1 MASFALDVF
10 RRLLSQVDEVEA
22 SAVRAEG
29 EGLSSVAPI
38 LRRAGYVLAVAAL
51 DTFFHE
57 HAVVVLVA
65 SGHVELSDAA
75 RVASYL
81 KNVSAATVNGPSAE
95 SHVRLQLS
103 YKTLV
108 GPKAITAMMD
118 AAGLDSGTVWHDVSF
133 AMGSRPDR
141 VQMQLQILYDR
152 RNQIAHEGDWD
163 FVQLDFRVMEQ
174 VHLADC
180 VRFLVSLAEAMD
192 AAL

>member
-1 MASFALDVF
+1 MASFAHDVF

-29 EGLSSVAPI
+29 QGFSSVAPI

-65 SGHVELSDAA
+65 SGRVDLSDAA
-75 RVASYL
+75 RVANYL
-81 KNVSAATVNGPSAE
+81 RNVSAALVNGPSAE

-108 GPKAITAMMD
+108 GPKTITAMMD
-118 AAGLDSGTVWHDVSF
+118 AAGLDSGSVWHDVSF

-141 VQMQLQILYDR
+141 VQMQLQLLYDR

-180 VRFLVSLAEAMD
+180 ARFLVSLAEAMD